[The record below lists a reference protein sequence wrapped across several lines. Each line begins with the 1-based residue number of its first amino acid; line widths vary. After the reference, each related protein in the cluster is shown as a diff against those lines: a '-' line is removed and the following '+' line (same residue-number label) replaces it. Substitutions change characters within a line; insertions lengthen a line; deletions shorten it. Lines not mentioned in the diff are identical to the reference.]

1 MNCDRVVTVRMRDSI
16 ASTERFLPQSKSFSA
31 CVIVATLTPRRT
43 DRSITQILDQAK
55 GTADRVEH
63 LEGLVK
69 QILNV
74 VTQHG
79 YSQPPPHQESQLYHR
94 DEFQSSDEGRNMDL
108 ANSASSEQTAR
119 PIKQDSDP
127 AQVFPDQGP
136 QEHETGAH
144 HLMEWTLISKFFTNA
159 GITTREYVQQEEEKA
174 GTLRPYGWSEVLDP
188 NPNNPNTA
196 ASPSYSSNSDPMT
209 ANSPTD
215 GLNGSSFGPSPDQS
229 KENIG
234 GLNPD
239 GTLKLD
245 KETVDRLYEN
255 YMKHMWAMHP
265 FLDVQWL
272 LRKISRF
279 IGEQATVTRSPNFA
293 VPGMPASRGGADSY
307 GGLPVKRK
315 RPSGASDHLSEPGT
329 PEAGQYER
337 TVHPG
342 KPERSMTNAIILLVL
357 ALGKVLESN
366 KFLLQGEEMA
376 STAPPPQ
383 HPGYRGS
390 PGAKPSPPQ
399 FNQYYNRENVPSPNF
414 DSGSRAS
421 STDYPMHN
429 QHRAT
434 KLVRNVDIYPG
445 LAYFAYAS
453 DILGNNF
460 GGNDIIHAQAFLLAG
475 LYFGQLGRVLE
486 SWSWI
491 NCGCRA
497 TMMLRAK

>member
-1 MNCDRVVTVRMRDSI
+1 MC
-16 ASTERFLPQSKSFSA
+16 
-31 CVIVATLTPRRT
+31 RT

-55 GTADRVEH
+55 GTADRVEQ
-63 LEGLVK
+63 LEGMVK

-74 VTQHG
+74 VTQQGYGQAQLHG
-79 YSQPPPHQESQLYHR
+79 ENHGYHR
-94 DEFQSSDEGRNMDL
+94 DEFQSPHGRRNMDL
-108 ANSASSEQTAR
+108 AHSGSFEPAR
-119 PIKQDSDP
+119 PIKQESDP

-144 HLMEWTLISKFFTNA
+144 HLMEWPSIRKFFTNA
-159 GITTREYVQQEEEKA
+159 GITKREYVQEEEEKA
-174 GTLRPYGWSEVLDP
+174 GTLRPYGWSPVLDT
-188 NPNNPNTA
+188 NANNPDIA
-196 ASPSYSSNSDPMT
+196 ASPSWSSHSDPTT
-209 ANSPTD
+209 ANSPHD
-215 GLNGSSFGPSPDQS
+215 GLNGSDFGPSPDQS

-245 KETVDRLYEN
+245 RETVERLYES
-255 YMKHMWAMHP
+255 YMKHMWSMHP
-265 FLDVQWL
+265 FLNVQWL
-272 LRKISRF
+272 LRRISIF
-279 IGEQATVTRSPNFA
+279 ISEQTPHASMNRPSNFA
-293 VPGMPASRGGADSY
+293 VPGVPASRGGAEAYS
-307 GGLPVKRK
+307 GLPVKRK
-315 RPSGASDHLSEPGT
+315 RPSGASDHLSDPGT

-337 TVHPG
+337 TGPPG
-342 KPERSMTNAIILLVL
+342 KPERSMTNAIIFLVL

-366 KFLLQGEEMA
+366 KFLLQDEEML

-383 HPGYRGS
+383 HAGYKES
-390 PGAKPSPPQ
+390 PGTRPSPPQ
-399 FNQYYNRENVPSPNF
+399 FNQYYSRTNVPSPNF
-414 DSGSRAS
+414 ESRSRAS
-421 STDYPMHN
+421 STDYPMHG
-429 QHRAT
+429 QHRPT
-434 KLVRNVDIYPG
+434 RYVRNVDIYPG

-497 TMMLRAK
+497 TMMLRAKYVASLLYNVGGS